1 MFLLII
7 PIFFIPTAKYGTN
20 LLYGEGL
27 KMAFALF
34 LLLCVSLCFTL
45 GIAAFTKLFFYK
57 ERPIP
62 MPTDTL
68 WKKLNAG
75 TFPSMHTI
83 VATVIAMVV
92 FRGTVELGFP
102 QHVFLIYMIV
112 VVAIAL
118 SRIALKKHYP
128 TDVFF
133 GVIYGVVGTFISIY
147 GGMVVLAIA
156 LRFLYLYM

>member
-7 PIFFIPTAKYGTN
+7 PIFFFPTKKYGTN
-20 LLYGEGL
+20 LFYGEGL
-27 KMAFALF
+27 EMVVILF
-34 LLLCVSLCFTL
+34 LLLCVSLAFTL
-45 GIAAFTKLFFYK
+45 GIAALTKLFFYR

-62 MPTDTL
+62 MPTDTFR
-68 WKKLNAG
+68 KKLNAG

-83 VATVIAMVV
+83 VVTVISMVV
-92 FRGTVELGFP
+92 FRGTVELGFSYYI
-102 QHVFLIYMIV
+102 FLLYMIV

-133 GVIYGVVGTFISIY
+133 GVIYGVVGTFLSIY
-147 GGMVVLAIA
+147 VAVALAMVVFK
-156 LRFLYLYM
+156 FLDV